1 MAREAGTPEGGDG
14 EEGREHEAWAH
25 GPAERPTR
33 PSRWR
38 RASERFRRRL
48 RDDLQFGAVML
59 FASVAVLAV
68 APFAVYRVLIGEP
81 GRGLMNAL
89 LVLGVLLLARWAWRS
104 RSARRPALLATLFH
118 TSLAVVTAWRFGP
131 DVLLW
136 MHPIA
141 IANYVLVGR
150 RIASGVNLAALLALA
165 ALGPH
170 PALYAD
176 VGQYAGFIASFLL
189 VCMLT
194 LVFATLTAHQRRQ
207 LESQVL
213 VDPLTAAFNRRA
225 LGRELALVEARRDR
239 LREPWGCAVLDLDHF
254 KSVNDRFGHEVGDQV
269 LVAFA
274 DLVRRR
280 TRPTDRL
287 FRLGGEEFALL
298 VPGGDIATLEALAG
312 KLCAAVREEL
322 PLPGRLVTVSVG
334 VAMLGAGE
342 APRAWLARADA
353 AAYRAKAAGR
363 DRVEAAA
370 PPA

>member
-1 MAREAGTPEGGDG
+1 MAGEGQAPRERGADDG
-14 EEGREHEAWAH
+14 SEHDAWAH
-25 GPAERPTR
+25 GLAAR
-33 PSRWR
+33 PSRPSAWR
-38 RASERFRRRL
+38 RASDRFRRRL
-48 RDDLQFGAVML
+48 RGDLQFGAVML
-59 FASVAVLAV
+59 FASVAILSVG
-68 APFAVYRVLIGEP
+68 PFAVYRVLIGEL

-89 LVLGVLLLARWAWRS
+89 LVLGVLALAGWAWRGH
-104 RSARRPALLATLFH
+104 SARRPALVATVFH
-118 TSLAVVTAWRFGP
+118 TTLAVVTAWRFGH

-150 RIASGVNLAALLALA
+150 RIASAVNLAALLALA

-176 VGQYAGFIASFLL
+176 MGQYAGFIASFVL
-189 VCMLT
+189 VCALS
-194 LVFATLTAHQRRQ
+194 LVFASLTAHQRRQ
-207 LESQVL
+207 LEAQVL

-239 LREPWGCAVLDLDHF
+239 LRESWGCAVIDLDHF
-254 KSVNDRFGHEVGDQV
+254 KAVNDHFGHEVGDQV

-298 VPGGDIATLEALAG
+298 VPGGDADTLRALAE
-312 KLCAAVREEL
+312 KLCAAVRDEL
-322 PLPGRLVTVSVG
+322 PLPGRLVTVSIG

-342 APRAWLARADA
+342 APRAWMSRADA

-363 DRVEAAA
+363 DRVEEAG
-370 PPA
+370 PPG